1 MTDMRIPP
9 VREMDIARPCA
20 ARIYDAFLGGSHN
33 LGCERAFM
41 EDLERALPHIGESYR
56 ENRAFVRRSVEYLLA
71 HGVRQFIDLG
81 SGIPT
86 IGHVHEV
93 ARRRTRDFRVLYVD
107 NEPLT
112 VAHSKPLLAGE
123 PRAEI
128 IRVDCRN
135 PQAVLDSPEAAEL
148 LDLDQPVALLM
159 AAVLHFVPDSD
170 DPVALV
176 EAYRDVLVPGS
187 HLVVSHLTGSRD
199 PDEMRILASRYEQ
212 TTDPLHPREVEWI
225 EKQFGDF
232 EVVPPGTTYLSDWR
246 PEPGR
251 TSAKRPYRLLYG
263 GVARKH

>member
-41 EDLERALPHIGESYR
+41 EDLERELPHIGESYR

-148 LDLDQPVALLM
+148 LDLDQPVGLLM

-176 EAYRDVLVPGS
+176 DAYRDALVPGS
-187 HLVVSHLTGSRD
+187 HLVISHLTGSHH
-199 PDEMRILASRYEQ
+199 PDEMRILAGRYEE

-251 TSAKRPYRLLYG
+251 TAAKRPYRLLYG

>member
-1 MTDMRIPP
+1 MVDTRIPP
-9 VREMDIARPCA
+9 VREMDIDRPCA
-20 ARIYDAFLGGSHN
+20 ARVYDAFLGGSHN
-33 LGCERAFM
+33 FGCERAFA
-41 EDLERALPHIGESYR
+41 ERLERELPDIGETYR
-56 ENRAFVRRSVEYLLA
+56 ENRAFLRRVVEYLLA

-123 PRAEI
+123 PRVEI
-128 IRVDCRN
+128 IRADCRD
-135 PQAVLDSPEAAEL
+135 PDSVLKSPEAAEL
-148 LDLDQPVALLM
+148 LDPAEPVGLLM
-159 AAVLHFVPDSD
+159 APVLHFIPDSD

-176 EAYRDVLVPGS
+176 ETYRDALVPGS
-187 HLVVSHLTGSRD
+187 HLVISHLTGSHA
-199 PDEMRILASRYEQ
+199 PDEMRILAGHYAE
-212 TTDPLHPREVEWI
+212 TADPLQPREVEWI
-225 EKQFGDF
+225 EKLFGDF
-232 EVVPPGTTYLSDWR
+232 EVVRPGTTFLSDWR

-251 TSAKRPYRLLYG
+251 TTAKQPYCLLHG

>member
-9 VREMDIARPCA
+9 VREMDITRPCA

-41 EDLERALPHIGESYR
+41 EDLERKLPHIGESYR

-71 HGVRQFIDLG
+71 HGVRQFVDLG

-93 ARRRTRDFRVLYVD
+93 ARRRARDFRVLYVD

-128 IRVDCRN
+128 IRADCRN
-135 PQAVLDSPEAAEL
+135 PWAVLDSPEAAEL
-148 LDLDQPVALLM
+148 LDLDRPVALLM
-159 AAVLHFVPDSD
+159 TAVLHFVPDSD

-176 EAYRDVLVPGS
+176 EAYRDALVPGS
-187 HLVVSHLTGSRD
+187 HLVISHLTGSHD
-199 PDEMRILASRYEQ
+199 ADEMRVLTARYEE
-212 TTDPLHPREVEWI
+212 TADPLHPREVEWI

-251 TSAKRPYRLLYG
+251 TAAKRPYRLLYG
-263 GVARKH
+263 GVAWKH